1 LLISGGSLD
10 DLHALIPSTTKEPLN
25 KFPLGSAKA
34 LWGTKRD
41 ETNDLGWPG
50 LGRELEVHA
59 HQKLLQQVA
68 SAAVLIETVAMLL
81 ERLVHLA
88 QKLHGL
94 DVERVFIANFDLP
107 VSRR

>member
-1 LLISGGSLD
+1 
-10 DLHALIPSTTKEPLN
+10 
-25 KFPLGSAKA
+25 
-34 LWGTKRD
+34 
-41 ETNDLGWPG
+41 
-50 LGRELEVHA
+50 VHA